1 MTEENVLNNDNADG
15 AGQSRAVGL
24 FLLKRY
30 NEAAAVY
37 DDLLRQAPDNIA
49 FWVNKMICVLQY
61 FEPDAAFFNDMLQQ
75 ISRLPAQGY
84 LCLAD
89 VLYNLERH
97 EEALV
102 FVNKALESEPDNV
115 DACLLKARLLDISGR
130 SEELYQF
137 ICSFYPRLKR
147 DERVL
152 CFAAFYAVLFWNM
165 EQADYFLKKALKI
178 NKYSVLQNNFFYI
191 SLAAKNQEEKI
202 VSFGVK
208 ALDDRENNPVVW
220 LALGNAY
227 TVLGQNEA
235 AGEAYE
241 TLSRLTEISDDI
253 RLNWA
258 NVLIE
263 EQKFEQAFDLLNQIS
278 DFSDTL
284 FLLMR
289 DVLFAMR
296 RTGRGNEAREKAV
309 FWRSMRPEN
318 QDVNYL
324 CTAFLGEKTNESAP
338 LSFVRL
344 INEVYAVEQ
353 AERAADR
360 KKYFGPEILDRAVQA
375 LKLTIGRSMNVL
387 DIGCGSGAAA
397 DILSDFSRPAGTLT
411 GIDVS
416 DIALDF
422 AADKQVYNELEE
434 ADLISFC
441 SADPEKY
448 DLIAGLDSLFYFGDL
463 TPVLTAVKTALKPG
477 GIFVFTVRA
486 AEGGRDF
493 DLDIYGRFKQGSR
506 FVSEC
511 ITAAGLDEKYQAEEL
526 LYRKTET
533 EEIYCHVFA
542 VQKKA

>member
-61 FEPDAAFFNDMLQQ
+61 SEPDAAFFNDMLQQ

-258 NVLIE
+258 NILIE

-375 LKLTIGRSMNVL
+375 LKLPIGRSMNVL

>member
-37 DDLLRQAPDNIA
+37 DDLLRQGPDNIA

-61 FEPDAAFFNDMLQQ
+61 SEPDAAFFNDMLQQ

-375 LKLTIGRSMNVL
+375 LKLPIGRSMNVL

>member
-1 MTEENVLNNDNADG
+1 MTEENVLNNDNAGG

-30 NEAAAVY
+30 DEAAAVY
-37 DDLLRQAPDNIA
+37 DDLLRRDPDNIA
-49 FWVNKMICVLQY
+49 FWVNKAICVLQY
-61 FEPDAAFFNDMLQQ
+61 SEPDAAFFDDMLQRV
-75 ISRLPAQGY
+75 SRLPAQGY

-102 FVNKALESEPDNV
+102 FVNKALETEPDNV

-202 VSFGVK
+202 VSFGAK

-227 TVLGQNEA
+227 AVLGQNDA

-253 RLNWA
+253 KLNWA

-263 EQKFEQAFDLLNQIS
+263 EKKFEQAFDLLNQIS

-296 RTGRGNEAREKAV
+296 RTGRENEAREKAV

-318 QDVNYL
+318 PDVNYL

-375 LKLTIGRSMNVL
+375 LKLPIGRSMNVL

-422 AADKQVYNELEE
+422 AVDKQVYNELEE
-434 ADLISFC
+434 TDLISFC
-441 SADPEKY
+441 STDPEKY

-486 AEGGRDF
+486 AESGRDV
-493 DLDIYGRFKQGSR
+493 DQDIYGRFKQSPR

-533 EEIYCHVFA
+533 EEIHCHVFA

>member
-1 MTEENVLNNDNADG
+1 MNG
-15 AGQSRAVGL
+15 
-24 FLLKRY
+24 F
-30 NEAAAVY
+30 
-37 DDLLRQAPDNIA
+37 
-49 FWVNKMICVLQY
+49 CVLRRFMRY
-61 FEPDAAFFNDMLQQ
+61 CFGIWN
-75 ISRLPAQGY
+75 RLII
-84 LCLAD
+84 
-89 VLYNLERH
+89 
-97 EEALV
+97 
-102 FVNKALESEPDNV
+102 F
-115 DACLLKARLLDISGR
+115 
-130 SEELYQF
+130 
-137 ICSFYPRLKR
+137 
-147 DERVL
+147 
-152 CFAAFYAVLFWNM
+152 
-165 EQADYFLKKALKI
+165 KKALKI

-375 LKLTIGRSMNVL
+375 LKLPIGRSMNVL